1 MTTTSVRQSWLNSI
15 HSCFPTCHEFPLWH
29 LMGQPKIIISFKVNP
44 FHLHQPMLN
53 HFELETVEGGYGGWH
68 MLLEGRAQSDS
79 YKCNYRAF
87 IAEEK
92 KKRKKKKQAFFF
104 WAPPNMLSPQT
115 RESYKQAALTPTWA
129 LAVICLE
136 CIYLILKK
144 RRNWEEAHQ
153 WCCSGQ
159 CSGGGRRPLCYMAL
173 VLFCLLGGG
182 SVTWPTFHLLC
193 LFHCL
198 LVLPEDDRSHNP
210 SQTRGSR
217 LSGSSLR

>member
-1 MTTTSVRQSWLNSI
+1 MSTTSVRQSWLNSI

-92 KKRKKKKQAFFF
+92 KKKKETSFLLLSSPKYAF
-104 WAPPNMLSPQT
+104 T
-115 RESYKQAALTPTWA
+115 T
-129 LAVICLE
+129 
-136 CIYLILKK
+136 
-144 RRNWEEAHQ
+144 
-153 WCCSGQ
+153 
-159 CSGGGRRPLCYMAL
+159 
-173 VLFCLLGGG
+173 
-182 SVTWPTFHLLC
+182 
-193 LFHCL
+193 
-198 LVLPEDDRSHNP
+198 D
-210 SQTRGSR
+210 
-217 LSGSSLR
+217 